1 MNQTNQE
8 LINSLQTLLPSCGK
22 TIVISIDG
30 PAGSGK
36 TTLAQEI
43 ADRLDEVK
51 VIHMDDLYR
60 GWENTLTHDLSDLL
74 VEILKCL
81 ENEEQVRFNPFD
93 WSSGMLGPVV
103 KFPAPKYLILEGV
116 GSGQSAIRQKIA
128 TLIWIEVPIRIGLER
143 VLDRDGLEIAPYMDE
158 FIRTQS
164 RHFEEEDTKK
174 RADYHL
180 SGLSIN

>member
-8 LINSLQTLLPSCGK
+8 LFNSLQTLRPSCGK

-43 ADRLDEVK
+43 ADRLDDAK

-60 GWENTLTHDLSDLL
+60 GWENTLTDDLSELL
-74 VEILKCL
+74 VEILTCI
-81 ENEEQVRFNPFD
+81 EIEEQVVFKPFD
-93 WSSGMLGPVV
+93 WSSGILGPEV

-116 GSGQSAIRQKIA
+116 GSGQGAIRQKIA
-128 TLIWIEVPIRIGLER
+128 TSIWIEVPIRIGLER
-143 VLDRDGLEIAPYMDE
+143 VLDRDGVEIAPYMDE

-180 SGLSIN
+180 SGL